1 MAPRP
6 GSCSAACRARRG
18 TPRWSRWAAG
28 ASRRASRASP
38 RLRCAGC
45 GRSTASTW
53 ACDAVEVELQLAV
66 ENLLARYVHALDD
79 GRLEEWPE
87 FFVEEG
93 RYRITTAEN
102 LERGLPLSIIYADSR
117 AMLRDRVSALR
128 HANIYEAQRY
138 RHGVSSVLVE
148 RIDARTV
155 SATSNFQ
162 VVRVMHTGEA
172 ILFASGRY
180 LDRIR
185 FDGATSLF
193 EEKIVVLDS
202 RAIDTLLAIPI

>member
-1 MAPRP
+1 M
-6 GSCSAACRARRG
+6 
-18 TPRWSRWAAG
+18 
-28 ASRRASRASP
+28 
-38 RLRCAGC
+38 
-45 GRSTASTW
+45 
-53 ACDAVEVELQLAV
+53 EVELQLAV

-155 SATSNFQ
+155 RATSNFQ
-162 VVRVMHTGEA
+162 VVRTMHTGEA

-185 FDGATSLF
+185 VDAASPRF